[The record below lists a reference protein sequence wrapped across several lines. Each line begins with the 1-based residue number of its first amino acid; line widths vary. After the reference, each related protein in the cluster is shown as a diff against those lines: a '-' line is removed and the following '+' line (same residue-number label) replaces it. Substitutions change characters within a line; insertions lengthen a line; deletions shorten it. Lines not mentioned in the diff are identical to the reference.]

1 MIEIRSFLAPKGV
14 HYSAFFKTSVLVFSQ
29 KMSSKSQKKERTL
42 FYDGKLP
49 PLPLPTLEQTCYK
62 YLLSVKPFLNDEE
75 YRTTEFVVDTF
86 RIGVGKRLHEE
97 LKDRANKQKNWLS
110 DWWEDTY
117 VSYRGPLPFY
127 SNFGGTT
134 DYSAFWKQPET
145 GSQTFRASMSLHFSL
160 IQHLK
165 IQSELWPISKMQKSI
180 PMDMKLFFGFFATA
194 RMPGEHR
201 DKLLNFS
208 LKDGKPSCTKTHV
221 VVIRRKK
228 FFVFDALT
236 ADGKVLNVPEIEL
249 QLKRICDVAD
259 ATPAGPGVG
268 CLTSTDRTT
277 WKKVQDYMFALD
289 RRNAEFVNII
299 NTSLLV
305 CVLDEHAPRSQTEA
319 TTECVIGDAS
329 NRWFD
334 KGTQSIFFSNGYCGN
349 NNDHAHIDG
358 FMASEIFEHTYDA
371 FKSVTGK
378 WEGPTNIRDLS
389 MPEELEFYVDDYVTS
404 EIETARIKHDELRKQ
419 ARHIDKP
426 IINFGKTFAKDVSL
440 HPDSLIQ
447 MAIQLAYYRLH
458 KKVVPTYET
467 ATTRQFQ
474 DGRTE
479 TLRVCTLESK
489 RFVEAMDDASYSVAS
504 KVRLLRNACEQ
515 HSKMMN
521 ECCNGQGIDR
531 HLLGLRILAMQ
542 EGLDVPMIYRDKA
555 WKRSG
560 GDGNFVL
567 STSLSGYRR
576 VHGGMGPMTQDGYG
590 VFYTMENDMIH
601 ICVGTCDDEK
611 TKCFEMRE
619 RIEEALL
626 DMRTILFNHKL

>member
-1 MIEIRSFLAPKGV
+1 
-14 HYSAFFKTSVLVFSQ
+14 
-29 KMSSKSQKKERTL
+29 MSSKSQKKERTL

-134 DYSAFWKQPET
+134 DYSALLSEKRHFYYGQ
-145 GSQTFRASMSLHFSL
+145 FR
-160 IQHLK
+160 
-165 IQSELWPISKMQKSI
+165 
-180 PMDMKLFFGFFATA
+180 
-194 RMPGEHR
+194 
-201 DKLLNFS
+201 
-208 LKDGKPSCTKTHV
+208 DGKPSCTKTHV

-590 VFYTMENDMIH
+590 VFYTMENDM
-601 ICVGTCDDEK
+601 
-611 TKCFEMRE
+611 
-619 RIEEALL
+619 
-626 DMRTILFNHKL
+626 